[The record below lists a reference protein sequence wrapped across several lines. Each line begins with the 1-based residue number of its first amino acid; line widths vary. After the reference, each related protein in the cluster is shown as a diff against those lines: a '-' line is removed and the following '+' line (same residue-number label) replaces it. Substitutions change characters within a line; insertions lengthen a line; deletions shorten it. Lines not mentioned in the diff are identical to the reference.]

1 MDYCIRT
8 YKDQSQIAHSK
19 SILEESNSAILEQSE
34 LLSLA
39 GNPTRLKILVLISHD
54 EELCVC
60 DFSDVLEMSMP
71 AVSQHLKKLRE
82 GGMIKSRRQ
91 AQTIFYSLN
100 TIGDQFIL
108 KLMEQM
114 KLESLS
120 ITA

>member
-1 MDYCIRT
+1 
-8 YKDQSQIAHSK
+8 
-19 SILEESNSAILEQSE
+19 
-34 LLSLA
+34 LA

>member
-1 MDYCIRT
+1 
-8 YKDQSQIAHSK
+8 
-19 SILEESNSAILEQSE
+19 
-34 LLSLA
+34 
-39 GNPTRLKILVLISHD
+39 
-54 EELCVC
+54 
-60 DFSDVLEMSMP
+60 
-71 AVSQHLKKLRE
+71 
-82 GGMIKSRRQ
+82 MIKSRRQ

>member
-8 YKDQSQIAHSK
+8 YKDQSQIEHSK

-60 DFSDVLEMSMP
+60 DFSSDFFAFRYLG
-71 AVSQHLKKLRE
+71 KLN
-82 GGMIKSRRQ
+82 
-91 AQTIFYSLN
+91 SLGHFEYQPER
-100 TIGDQFIL
+100 T
-108 KLMEQM
+108 
-114 KLESLS
+114 S
-120 ITA
+120 

>member
-8 YKDQSQIAHSK
+8 YKDKSQIEHSK